1 MKISFLQWNMQNH
14 LFLPGKNPGSLPGSL
29 SGLGTGIGTGGI
41 LPELAHIP

>member
-14 LFLPGKNPGSLPGSL
+14 LFLPGKNPGSL

>member
-1 MKISFLQWNMQNH
+1 MQNH